1 MVTILTLQTI
11 PDNQIVARTAFQ
23 GGHHMPLVTC
33 VQQRLTL
40 PECMKSRLFVGS
52 CIKMLA
58 AASAAK
64 HQFRALDITVQTYI
78 QGYVTGIDMQ

>member
-33 VQQRLTL
+33 V
-40 PECMKSRLFVGS
+40 
-52 CIKMLA
+52 
-58 AASAAK
+58 
-64 HQFRALDITVQTYI
+64 
-78 QGYVTGIDMQ
+78 